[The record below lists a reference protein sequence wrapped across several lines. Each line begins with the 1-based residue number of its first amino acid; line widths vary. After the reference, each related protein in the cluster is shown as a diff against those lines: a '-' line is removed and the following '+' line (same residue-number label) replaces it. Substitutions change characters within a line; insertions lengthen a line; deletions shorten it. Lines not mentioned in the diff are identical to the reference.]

1 MNLSKPII
9 LQTIKP
15 IGRMVSAFAP
25 RCQTLTKVLQD
36 LCLHRIQHLTDM
48 ALNLYLLWGFWPQKL
63 QQRKLLGQGHGAMG
77 QLGRPR
83 EINRMH

>member
-25 RCQTLTKVLQD
+25 RCQTSTKVLQD

-48 ALNLYLLWGFWPQKL
+48 ALNLYLLWDF
-63 QQRKLLGQGHGAMG
+63 GHKSFSSANSWDRVMEPWGSWG
-77 QLGRPR
+77 GP
-83 EINRMH
+83 EK